1 MRMRHQTNWLD
12 RRRFL
17 AGSTAAL
24 AGGTSVARAQTA
36 PKESPRLSARIA
48 EFATGFD
55 LAKAPPLAIERARTA
70 FVDTIGVTLAGST
83 EKVAEIVRDMVRA
96 EGAGPVASVIG
107 ASFKTSPQLAALA
120 NGVAS
125 HALDFDFTFQQG
137 QMMAPVIPALLP
149 LAEKL
154 DATQSEVL
162 AAFMVGFE
170 VCSRLGR
177 ANPTHAGTGA
187 WHATSTIG
195 AISAAV
201 ACARLMKLP
210 PNALLDVI
218 GIAVSLASGVNA

>member
-83 EKVAEIVRDMVRA
+83 EKVAEIVRDMVRGGRRGTGRLGNRRIVQNLA
-96 EGAGPVASVIG
+96 AARGAGQWRRLPRAR
-107 ASFKTSPQLAALA
+107 FRFHL
-120 NGVAS
+120 
-125 HALDFDFTFQQG
+125 HAG
-137 QMMAPVIPALLP
+137 
-149 LAEKL
+149 
-154 DATQSEVL
+154 
-162 AAFMVGFE
+162 
-170 VCSRLGR
+170 
-177 ANPTHAGTGA
+177 PTHGAGDPG
-187 WHATSTIG
+187 
-195 AISAAV
+195 AV
-201 ACARLMKLP
+201 AARRGDRRDP
-210 PNALLDVI
+210 CR
-218 GIAVSLASGVNA
+218 G

>member
-83 EKVAEIVRDMVRA
+83 EKPAEIVRDMVRE
-96 EGAGPVASVIG
+96 EGAGPDVSVIG
-107 ASFKTSPQLAALA
+107 SPLKNAPQFAALA
-120 NGVAS
+120 NGVALRG
-125 HALDFDFTFQQG
+125 LDFDFSF
-137 QMMAPVIPALLP
+137 L
-149 LAEKL
+149 
-154 DATQSEVL
+154 
-162 AAFMVGFE
+162 
-170 VCSRLGR
+170 R
-177 ANPTHAGTGA
+177 
-187 WHATSTIG
+187 
-195 AISAAV
+195 
-201 ACARLMKLP
+201 
-210 PNALLDVI
+210 
-218 GIAVSLASGVNA
+218 

>member
-83 EKVAEIVRDMVRA
+83 AAFGRIAHYEAW
-96 EGAGPVASVIG
+96 
-107 ASFKTSPQLAALA
+107 ALA
-120 NGVAS
+120 GSIVLGLGV
-125 HALDFDFTFQQG
+125 HAL
-137 QMMAPVIPALLP
+137 
-149 LAEKL
+149 
-154 DATQSEVL
+154 TQR
-162 AAFMVGFE
+162 FGK
-170 VCSRLGR
+170 RL
-177 ANPTHAGTGA
+177 
-187 WHATSTIG
+187 I
-195 AISAAV
+195 
-201 ACARLMKLP
+201 
-210 PNALLDVI
+210 
-218 GIAVSLASGVNA
+218 